1 MALLLTVS
9 CAARPQ
15 MSAPVEPF
23 SETFYAGKDLNFRDL
38 EKLQTINSNA
48 PLEQS
53 AAAGL
58 IMGRHYIR
66 KAQYDK
72 GLKFLERSYR
82 ETYLSRYMRF
92 SGMLWLFDAYLKTG
106 KEDKALEFYTMIS
119 NRKDEEPFPSVI
131 KTYCSTEGIKAGD
144 DPFAD
149 CVDSRLKPAPSGKK
163 AGEPAAESVKP
174 EAGEPD
180 PAPAPVIISEEPKA
194 DKVFLV
200 GGSHAEF
207 MQAAIAAVAYKRAS
221 FKLEMGDG
229 IGFNS
234 AKVDP
239 FHRTVQ
245 VDGNTYR
252 FDISK
257 DDIVAETTGYAVLEK
272 AVTVIAVS
280 NEYAVQAEIAASE
293 LKALNIPVHVMNFE
307 KGNFQNEMKSISAK
321 YKQDTRYT
329 VVIFSSEIKLIK
341 VVPLVRYS
349 VKNPE
354 KVKLLI
360 GTDSFGKRYLNDD
373 YVGYFRRAMI
383 FTPAYLAG
391 NANASE
397 FRRIYIDQY
406 GEEPTLSA
414 YMANDMI
421 AFLKGEPVSTFATDV
436 KYMDNGK
443 AVRSVKGFRIV
454 SAEKIEMLGR

>member
-1 MALLLTVS
+1 
-9 CAARPQ
+9 
-15 MSAPVEPF
+15 MSVPVEPF
-23 SETFYAGKDLNFRDL
+23 SETFYATKDLNFRDL

-48 PLEQS
+48 PLEKS

-66 KAQYDK
+66 KNQFDK
-72 GLKFLERSYR
+72 GVKFLERNYR

-92 SGMLWLFDAYLKTG
+92 SGMLWLFDAYIKTG
-106 KEDKALEFYTMIS
+106 KEDKALEYYTMIS
-119 NRKDEEPFPSVI
+119 NRKDEEPFPSI
-131 KTYCSTEGIKAGD
+131 IRSYCTAEGIRAGD

-149 CVDSRLKPAPSGKK
+149 CVDSRLKPVPADKKVKEPS
-163 AGEPAAESVKP
+163 AETKT
-174 EAGEPD
+174 EAKEPD
-180 PAPAPVIISEEPKA
+180 PAPAPEIIKEEA
-194 DKVFLV
+194 RANKVFLV
-200 GGSHAEF
+200 GGSHMEF
-207 MQAAIAAVAYKRAS
+207 MQAAIAAVAYKRAP

-229 IGFNS
+229 IGFNA

-280 NEYAVQAEIAASE
+280 NEYAVQSELAAAE
-293 LKALNIPVHVMNFE
+293 LKAQNIPVHVMNFE
-307 KGNFQNEMKSISAK
+307 KGNFQNEMKTITAR

-329 VVIFSSEIKLIK
+329 VVVFSPEIKLIK

-354 KVKLLI
+354 RVKLFI
-360 GTDSFGKRYLNDD
+360 GTDSFGKRYMTDD
-373 YVGYFRRAMI
+373 YSGYFRRAMI

-397 FRRIYIDQY
+397 FRRLYMDQY

-421 AFLKGEPVSTFATDV
+421 AFLKGEPVSSFATDV
-436 KYMDNGK
+436 RYMDGGK
-443 AVRSVKGFRIV
+443 AVRTVKGFRFI
-454 SAEKIEMLGR
+454 SADKIEPLGR

>member
-1 MALLLTVS
+1 MS

-15 MSAPVEPF
+15 VSVPVEPF
-23 SETFYAGKDLNFRDL
+23 SETFYANKDLNFRDL

-58 IMGRHYIR
+58 IMGRYYIR
-66 KAQYDK
+66 KSQFDK
-72 GLKFLERSYR
+72 GLKFLERNYR

-92 SGMLWLFDAYLKTG
+92 SGMLWLFDAYVKTG
-106 KEDKALEFYTMIS
+106 KEDKALEYYTMIS

-131 KTYCSTEGIKAGD
+131 KTYCSSEGIKAGD

-149 CVDSRLKPAPSGKK
+149 CVDSRLKPSSADKAKK
-163 AGEPAAESVKP
+163 EPAEESITVEIK
-174 EAGEPD
+174 EPD
-180 PAPAPVIISEEPKA
+180 PVPAPVIVREETKA

-200 GGSHAEF
+200 GGSHMEF
-207 MQAAIAAVAYKRAS
+207 MQAAIAAVAYKRAP

-234 AKVDP
+234 AKIDP

-257 DDIVAETTGYAVLEK
+257 DDIVAEATGYAVLEK
-272 AVTVIAVS
+272 AVTVLAAS
-280 NEYAVQAEIAASE
+280 NEYTVQAELAAKE
-293 LKALNIPVHVMNFE
+293 LRAQNIRVHIINFE
-307 KGNFQNEMKSISAK
+307 KGNFQNEMKSITSK
-321 YKQDTRYT
+321 DGKDTRYT
-329 VVIFSSEIKLIK
+329 VVVFSPEIKLIK

-354 KVKLLI
+354 KVRLLI
-360 GTDSFGKRYLNDD
+360 GTDSFGKRYMTDD
-373 YVGYFRRAMI
+373 YAGYFRRAMI
-383 FTPAYLAG
+383 FTPVYLAG
-391 NANASE
+391 NGNASE
-397 FRRIYIDQY
+397 FRRVYTEQY

-421 AFLKGEPVSTFATDV
+421 AFLKGEPVSSFATDV
-436 KYMDNGK
+436 RYMDAGR
-443 AVRSVKGFRIV
+443 AVRSVKGFRFI
-454 SAEKIEMLGR
+454 SADKIEVLGQ